1 MWVCGRILQGNYTL
15 IESFRLLYPGTQ
27 CHIAHLKHECNFIIF
42 ASSNFAELTLF
53 HIMANGRQ
61 KCYAFPEQQEN
72 KTLKQKIFP
81 GNSSKIQVAVR
92 KKSRQILVSAVSQR
106 EFTFP
111 CLSKLLFKVSV
122 VISKKIE

>member
-92 KKSRQILVSAVSQR
+92 KK
-106 EFTFP
+106 
-111 CLSKLLFKVSV
+111 K
-122 VISKKIE
+122 